1 MLNGK
6 TGRPYSSRS
15 RRITSS
21 LLLPRSQ
28 LIAPE
33 GPRQR
38 LFPAGSVE
46 WLFVFACLFLVG
58 CAEER
63 PETNAVSGPEFEG
76 TPQAEVVKLAGAP
89 LFEGMSDYSYPIS
102 SQVPYVQRYFD
113 QGMVL
118 AFAFNHA
125 ESIRSFRAAQTLD
138 PNCAICFWGEALATG
153 PNINVTAKGKVIMS
167 PEERVASY
175 AAIQKAISL
184 KQFASE
190 KEEALIEALSTRY
203 NGEAGT
209 PREPLD
215 QAWAAAMEEVVSA
228 YPGDATIASIYSEAL
243 MNTMPWNYWS
253 DDLTAKP
260 ETQKVIDT
268 LEGALEN
275 SPDHPLALHLYIHA
289 MEASSTP
296 ERAEV
301 AADRLANLVPGAGHL
316 VHMPAHIY
324 YRIGRYNDAVL
335 ANVRAADVDEA
346 YIEACNAQGFYPAL
360 YYPHNIHFLWSAATM
375 QGQKALSIRSAR
387 RVADNVRVEQVQ
399 QFPTIE
405 FFRTIPLLSLVRF
418 GDWDAIM
425 VEPAPHPDF
434 KFSQAIWHYAR
445 GVAQAAQGDF
455 IAAQESALALTE
467 LKGDV
472 KVSFLDKMD
481 YPGSTLLSIAEH
493 LLAGEIA
500 YRSGRFDDAIPE
512 FEDAVAAQETLPYT
526 EPPFWYYP
534 TRQSLGAAL
543 LSAAQ
548 PEEAEAVYRRDLED
562 HPHNGWALF
571 GLIQT
576 LDAQGKTEAAD
587 EARKHFET
595 VWQFAD
601 VTLSASII

>member
-1 MLNGK
+1 MLNSN
-6 TGRPYSSRS
+6 TGRRYSSQS
-15 RRITSS
+15 PMISAA
-21 LLLPRSQ
+21 LLQALSE
-28 LIAPE
+28 LIARNFP
-33 GPRQR
+33 PQR
-38 LFPAGSVE
+38 LFPGRFVE
-46 WLFVFACLFLVG
+46 WLVVFGCLFLAS
-58 CAEER
+58 CTEER
-63 PETNAVSGPEFEG
+63 PKMSAVGGPQFEG
-76 TPQAEVVKLAGAP
+76 TSQAEVVKLAGAP
-89 LFEGMSDYSYPIS
+89 LFEGMSEYSYPIS
-102 SQVPYVQRYFD
+102 SQVPHVQRYFD

-153 PNINVTAKGKVIMS
+153 PNINVTSKGKVIMS

-190 KEEALIEALSTRY
+190 KEGALIEALSTRY
-203 NGEAGT
+203 NGEATT

-215 QAWAAAMEEVVSA
+215 QAWAASMEKLVSA

-296 ERAEV
+296 ERAEG

-387 RVADNVRVEQVQ
+387 RVVENVRVEQVQ

-425 VEPAPHPDF
+425 LEPAPHPDF

-445 GVAQAAQGDF
+445 GVAQSAQGDF
-455 IAAQESALALTE
+455 VAAQESALALTE
-467 LKGDV
+467 LKDDV

-481 YPGSTLLSIAEH
+481 YPGSTLLSIAQH

-500 YRSGRFDDAIPE
+500 YRSGRFDDAVPE

-543 LSAAQ
+543 LGAGQ
-548 PEEAEAVYRRDLED
+548 HEKAEAVYRRDLED

-571 GLIQT
+571 GLIQA
-576 LDAQGKTEAAD
+576 LDAQGKTEAAE